1 MHIRSILVPIDF
13 SASTERVVE
22 WAVAIAKG
30 SNASVTLVHVTSPDA
45 HGMAATT
52 VEVVSAVLHEVT
64 ATPGW
69 HAAATPTSSSETR
82 SALEELERLRVSDIP
97 PAVES
102 RAIVR
107 DGTPWQCI
115 VDEAAAG
122 KHDLIVMG
130 THGRSG
136 IRRVLMGSVAEHVLR
151 QAAGPVLIVP

>member
-22 WAVAIAKG
+22 WAIALA
-30 SNASVTLVHVTSPDA
+30 SASHASVTLVHVTSPA
-45 HGMAATT
+45 TRTAATT
-52 VEVVSAVLHEVT
+52 VDVVSAVLHEVT

-69 HAAATPTSSSETR
+69 HATATPTPSSETR
-82 SALEELERLRVSDIP
+82 SALEELERLRESDIP
-97 PAVES
+97 AAVES
-102 RAIVR
+102 RSIVR

-115 VDEAAAG
+115 VDEARTG
-122 KHDLIVMG
+122 KYDLIVMG

-151 QAAGPVLIVP
+151 QSPGPVLIVP

>member
-22 WAVAIAKG
+22 WAVALASG
-30 SNASVTLVHVTSPDA
+30 TNASVTLFHATTPDVT
-45 HGMAATT
+45 GAATT
-52 VEVVSAVLHEVT
+52 LDVVSAVLHEVT

-69 HAAATPTSSSETR
+69 HASTTPTPSSETR
-82 SALEELERLRVSDIP
+82 SAIEALERLRESDIP

-115 VDEAAAG
+115 VDEAREG

-151 QAAGPVLIVP
+151 QAPGPVLIVP

>member
-13 SASTERVVE
+13 SPSTERVVE
-22 WAVAIAKG
+22 WAVALASG

-45 HGMAATT
+45 RRTAATT
-52 VEVVSAVLHEVT
+52 VDMVSAVLHEVT

-69 HAAATPTSSSETR
+69 HAAPTPTPSSETR
-82 SALEELERLRVSDIP
+82 SAMEELDRLRQSDIP

-115 VDEAAAG
+115 VDEARAG

-151 QAAGPVLIVP
+151 QAPGPVLIVP

>member
-13 SASTERVVE
+13 SPSTERVVE
-22 WAVAIAKG
+22 WAVALASG

-45 HGMAATT
+45 RRTAATT
-52 VEVVSAVLHEVT
+52 VDMVSAVLHEVT

-69 HAAATPTSSSETR
+69 HAAPTPTPSSETR
-82 SALEELERLRVSDIP
+82 SAMEELDRLRQSDIP

-115 VDEAAAG
+115 VDEARAG
-122 KHDLIVMG
+122 KYDLIVMG

-151 QAAGPVLIVP
+151 QAPGPVLIVP